1 MNLTLDEIQNFK
13 GKYPKQI
20 WSLFFSEMW
29 ERFCFYGMRG
39 MLVFFMISQL
49 NFHEK
54 EANLQYGATQA
65 FVYAFTF
72 VGGLFADKILGFRKS
87 LFWGGL
93 LMIVGSLILATDPHK
108 FFFLGIAFTVVGTGF
123 FKPNISSMVG
133 QLYKPNDSRAD
144 AGFSLFYAGINL
156 GALLGGYLC
165 IAIGKGELLSH
176 LIPEGLHWNVAFG
189 LAAIVMVISLVN
201 FIFTQRSLGTIGL
214 QPGHPNHEVKSAPMP
229 KWKEYGVYILSL
241 IFIPIIMKMVSV
253 PEYTDYFMWI
263 VGPLT
268 ILYLFYEFSRIDQD
282 LYKNPFS
289 LKGRLSREKYIL
301 NSLLIL
307 VIYLSLILYSY
318 YKMNWLYCLPIIPLS
333 WFNIVFQTKRCH
345 DINLN
350 GWYQLIPFFGI
361 YLLLK
366 KGDIGKNDYGTTEIT
381 HNKTLDPSIKKL
393 YAALIFILFSIVFWG
408 IYEQSGGSLSIF
420 AAKNLNK
427 DLLGL
432 DPNGV
437 NNSGG
442 AFFIIFLAPLLGLLW
457 IWMNKKKI
465 EPNTIIKFGLGFIF
479 LGLGYYV
486 LFATRL
492 FADLQ
497 GVTSLNFFTLALL
510 VITLGELCLSPIGLS
525 IMTKLSTKNLQGM
538 MMGMW
543 FLASAYGQYVAG
555 IIGAGLADAKEGS
568 TNYDALITYTEGYKQ
583 LALYAVIAGVVL
595 ILISPLIKKLMQ
607 EVK

>member
-1 MNLTLDEIQNFK
+1 MSLTLDEIQNFK
-13 GKYPKQI
+13 GKYPRQI

-72 VGGLFADKILGFRKS
+72 IGGLFADKILGLRKS

-165 IAIGKGELLSH
+165 IAIGKGEYLSNI
-176 LIPEGLHWNVAFG
+176 IPEEMRWHIAFG
-189 LAAIVMVISLVN
+189 LASIVMVISLIN
-201 FIFTQRSLGTIGL
+201 FVFTQRTLGTIGL
-214 QPGHPNHEVKSAPMP
+214 QPGHPLAEEKTAPIP
-229 KWKEYGVYILSL
+229 KWKEYGVYVLSL
-241 IFIPIIMKMVSV
+241 VFVPIIMTMVAKT
-253 PEYTDYFMWI
+253 EYTDYFMWTI
-263 VGPLT
+263 GPLT
-268 ILYLFYEFSRIDQD
+268 LIYLFYEMSKVTASER
-282 LYKNPFS
+282 
-289 LKGRLSREKYIL
+289 
-301 NSLLIL
+301 
-307 VIYLSLILYSY
+307 
-318 YKMNWLYCLPIIPLS
+318 
-333 WFNIVFQTKRCH
+333 
-345 DINLN
+345 
-350 GWYQLIPFFGI
+350 
-361 YLLLK
+361 
-366 KGDIGKNDYGTTEIT
+366 
-381 HNKTLDPSIKKL
+381 KKL
-393 YAALIFILFSIVFWG
+393 WAALVFIIFSIIFWG

-427 DLLGL
+427 DLFGL

-442 AFFIIFLAPLLGLLW
+442 AFFIIFLAPIIGLLW
-457 IWMNKKKI
+457 IWLNKRKI
-465 EPNTIIKFGLGFIF
+465 EPNTLIKFGLGFIF

-497 GVTSLNFFTLALL
+497 GITSLNFFTLA
-510 VITLGELCLSPIGLS
+510 
-525 IMTKLSTKNLQGM
+525 
-538 MMGMW
+538 
-543 FLASAYGQYVAG
+543 
-555 IIGAGLADAKEGS
+555 
-568 TNYDALITYTEGYKQ
+568 
-583 LALYAVIAGVVL
+583 
-595 ILISPLIKKLMQ
+595 
-607 EVK
+607 

>member
-1 MNLTLDEIQNFK
+1 MNLTLDQIQNFK

-49 NFHEK
+49 DLHEE

-93 LMIVGSLILATDPHK
+93 LMIVGSAILATDPHR

-165 IAIGKGELLSH
+165 IAIGKGELLSN
-176 LIPEGLHWNVAFG
+176 LIPEALRWNVAFG
-189 LAAIVMVISLVN
+189 CAAVVMVISLVN
-201 FIFTQRSLGTIGL
+201 FIFTQRSLGPIGL
-214 QPGHPNHEVKSAPMP
+214 QPGDPRAEVTAAPMP
-229 KWKEYGVYILSL
+229 KWKEYGVYLLSL
-241 IFIPIIMKMVSV
+241 IFVPIIMIMVAKTQ
-253 PEYTDYFMWI
+253 YTDYFMYTI
-263 VGPLT
+263 GPLT
-268 ILYLFYEFSRIDQD
+268 LIYLFYEMS
-282 LYKNPFS
+282 K
-289 LKGRLSREKYIL
+289 
-301 NSLLIL
+301 
-307 VIYLSLILYSY
+307 V
-318 YKMNWLYCLPIIPLS
+318 
-333 WFNIVFQTKRCH
+333 
-345 DINLN
+345 
-350 GWYQLIPFFGI
+350 
-361 YLLLK
+361 
-366 KGDIGKNDYGTTEIT
+366 
-381 HNKTLDPSIKKL
+381 TLAERKKL
-393 YAALIFILFSIVFWG
+393 WAALVFILFSILFWG

-427 DLLGL
+427 DLLNL

-457 IWMNKKKI
+457 IWLSKRKL
-465 EPNTIIKFGLGFIF
+465 EPNTVIKFGLGFIF
-479 LGLGYYV
+479 LGLGYYA
-486 LFATRL
+486 LFATKF
-492 FADLQ
+492 FADAN
-497 GVTSLNFFTLALL
+497 GITSLRFFTVALL
-510 VITLGELCLSPIGLS
+510 IITFGELCLSPIGLS

-538 MMGMW
+538 MMGLW

-555 IIGAGLADAKEGS
+555 IIGASMATSKQGTSNLE
-568 TNYDALITYTEGYKQ
+568 ALISYAEGYKQ
-583 LALYAVIAGVVL
+583 LAIYAVAAGVVL
-595 ILISPLIKKLMQ
+595 ILISPLVKKLMQ
-607 EVK
+607 EVR

>member
-72 VGGLFADKILGFRKS
+72 IGGLFADKILGFRKS

-93 LMIVGSLILATDPHK
+93 LMIIGSLILATDPHQ

-189 LAAIVMVISLVN
+189 LAAIVMVISLIN
-201 FIFTQRSLGTIGL
+201 FVFTQRSLGTIGL
-214 QPGHPNHEVKSAPMP
+214 QPGHPENEIKSAPIP
-229 KWKEYGVYILSL
+229 KWKEYGVYFLSL
-241 IFIPIIMKMVSV
+241 LFIPIIMTMVSV
-253 PEYTDYFMWI
+253 PEYTDYFMWT

-268 ILYLFYEFSRIDQD
+268 LIYLFFEMS
-282 LYKNPFS
+282 K
-289 LKGRLSREKYIL
+289 
-301 NSLLIL
+301 
-307 VIYLSLILYSY
+307 V
-318 YKMNWLYCLPIIPLS
+318 
-333 WFNIVFQTKRCH
+333 
-345 DINLN
+345 
-350 GWYQLIPFFGI
+350 
-361 YLLLK
+361 
-366 KGDIGKNDYGTTEIT
+366 TTAER
-381 HNKTLDPSIKKL
+381 KKL
-393 YAALIFILFSIVFWG
+393 WAALVFILFSILFWG

-457 IWMNKKKI
+457 IWLSKRKI

-497 GVTSLNFFTLALL
+497 GITSLNFFTLALL

-568 TNYDALITYTEGYKQ
+568 TNYDALINYTEGYKQ
-583 LALYAVIAGVVL
+583 LGLYAVIAGVVL
-595 ILISPLIKKLMQ
+595 ILISPWVKKLMQ
-607 EVK
+607 DVR